1 MGIEGAE
8 SLREEALAKERE
20 EREVKGGDE
29 RKPGGAGAGD
39 AGADGASKPPD
50 LEARFEELKKENASL
65 RETAAKAVKD
75 AEGAKAYV
83 QTLVQ
88 RIEEAANRP
97 NPPPGPAA
105 GIDPNDPD
113 ARAAIRERLE
123 SDPIGFMNAHFQERI
138 RPLANFALDNQAA
151 LNRQLAADRLK
162 DEDWADYADEV
173 DEFMQGMP
181 PEVRA
186 KPGSYEA
193 AFRFVLSKPENFE
206 KVVAKRM
213 NRKLE
218 QEKGAFVERPSGGA
232 NRTPSKPVLSDVEK
246 TIAKG
251 MGISEEDWIA
261 NMG

>member
-8 SLREEALAKERE
+8 SLNEEQESRQHEGEARGAD
-20 EREVKGGDE
+20 G
-29 RKPGGAGAGD
+29 KPTGAASGD
-39 AGADGASKPPD
+39 AGADGAGKPD
-50 LEARFEELKKENASL
+50 VAAELAAIKAENANL
-65 RETAAKAVKD
+65 RETAAKAVRD

-88 RIEEAANRP
+88 RIEEAASRGAP
-97 NPPPGPAA
+97 APGPAA

-113 ARAAIRERLE
+113 ARQALRERLDA
-123 SDPIGFMNAHFQERI
+123 DPIGFMNAHFQERI
-138 RPLANFALDNQAA
+138 RPLASFALDNQAA

-162 DEDWADYADEV
+162 EEDWADYEAEV
-173 DEFMQGMP
+173 DEFMSGMP

-206 KVVAKRM
+206 KVLTKRM

-232 NRTPSKPVLSDVEK
+232 NRQPSKPVLSETEK
-246 TIAKG
+246 AIAKG

-261 NMG
+261 SMG